1 MGRPREITDQEIL
14 AQARECFLEAGPTLS
29 AAAIARK
36 LGISEGTLF
45 NRFST
50 KEQLMRRALGV
61 PEPRWVELL
70 VSDSPDLHAQL
81 VRVARSLL
89 SFFQEAMPAMNLLR
103 AAGSHPASCDAQLAI
118 RVECLRS
125 TRFLVAN
132 LRSASRN
139 PRVVGRPQGARR
151 RLQLAESMPG
161 MCAWCRQSCLVWLQ
175 TREPQSA
182 SRNPRAVGQSQA
194 AARRLQLAA
203 SRPGMC

>member
-14 AQARECFLEAGPTLS
+14 TQARECFLEAGPTLS

-70 VSDSPDLHAQL
+70 VNDPPDLHAQL
-81 VRVARSLL
+81 VRVASSLL

-103 AAGSHPASCDAQLAI
+103 AAGLRPDHP
-118 RVECLRS
+118 E
-125 TRFLVAN
+125 TETTE
-132 LRSASRN
+132 
-139 PRVVGRPQGARR
+139 PPPK
-151 RLQLAESMPG
+151 RLHRELTQ
-161 MCAWCRQSCLVWLQ
+161 WLEREQKGQ
-175 TREPQSA
+175 TRESLP
-182 SRNPRAVGQSQA
+182 SREGPSLDRKPPCTCDDETHLGPDNG
-194 AARRLQLAA
+194 
-203 SRPGMC
+203 

>member
-14 AQARECFLEAGPTLS
+14 TQARECFLEAGPTLS

-70 VSDSPDLHAQL
+70 VNDPPDLHAQL
-81 VRVARSLL
+81 VRVASSLL

-103 AAGSHPASCDAQLAI
+103 AAGLRPDHPETETTEPPPKRLHRELTQWLEREQMKGRLANRSPAVRAQALIGSLHAHAMMRHIWGQTMVELDDATYAHQL
-118 RVECLRS
+118 VDTLFHELS
-125 TRFLVAN
+125 
-132 LRSASRN
+132 
-139 PRVVGRPQGARR
+139 
-151 RLQLAESMPG
+151 ES
-161 MCAWCRQSCLVWLQ
+161 S
-175 TREPQSA
+175 EEHIE
-182 SRNPRAVGQSQA
+182 
-194 AARRLQLAA
+194 
-203 SRPGMC
+203 